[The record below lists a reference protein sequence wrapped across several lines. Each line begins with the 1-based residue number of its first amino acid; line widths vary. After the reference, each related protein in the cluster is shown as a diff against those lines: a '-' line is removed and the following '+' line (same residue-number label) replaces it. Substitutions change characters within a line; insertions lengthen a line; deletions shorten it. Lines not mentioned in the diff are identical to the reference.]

1 VKSVIGENGFVS
13 TLSKAPA
20 SGVLTT
26 DTSIV
31 SLNSQ
36 FDSSLVSQL
45 VSAKPGMGSVVNLS
59 VQPATTLISSQVEVK
74 RQGPQLRNTVLDRA
88 LFHDVILGRT
98 SDVMDSGSE
107 MKWSDETM
115 VDDMAQIIISDHVT
129 KKSKPAKNAIDAF
142 LAAYGT

>member
-1 VKSVIGENGFVS
+1 MKSVIGESGFVS
-13 TLSKAPA
+13 TLSKALA
-20 SGVLTT
+20 NEVLAT
-26 DTSIV
+26 DTRMV
-31 SLNSQ
+31 SPNSQ
-36 FDSSLVSQL
+36 FDFSLVSQL

-115 VDDMAQIIISDHVT
+115 VDDMAQTIVNDRII
-129 KKSKPAKNAIDAF
+129 KKTKPAKNAVDAF
-142 LAAYGT
+142 LAAYRV